1 MEIVLA
7 KSTDLTEMNKII
19 ELAKRHWDYSDEL
32 MDIWLP
38 DLLLNPENLIERTF
52 WIMKENDEILG
63 VFSLSSISDGIF
75 ELEDFWL
82 LPSVMG
88 KGLGRKMF
96 QFVINYLKSNKVE
109 KLVIV
114 SDPNAEGFYQQM
126 GATRV
131 KLVGSKPEGRM
142 LPVMDLLL

>member
-7 KSTDLTEMNKII
+7 ESTDLTEMNKII
-19 ELAKRHWDYSDEL
+19 ELAKRHWNYSDEL
-32 MDIWLP
+32 MNIWLP
-38 DLLLNPENLIERTF
+38 DLVIIPENLIERTF
-52 WIMKENDEILG
+52 WVMKEDDEILG
-63 VFSLSSISDGIF
+63 VFSLSFVSDSIF

-88 KGLGRKMF
+88 EGLGRKMF
-96 QFVINYLKSNKVE
+96 QFVINYLKNNKAK

-142 LPVMDLLL
+142 LPVMDLSL

>member
-7 KSTDLTEMNKII
+7 ESTDLTEMNKII

-52 WIMKENDEILG
+52 WIMKENDEIIG

-96 QFVINYLKSNKVE
+96 QFVINYLKSNKAE